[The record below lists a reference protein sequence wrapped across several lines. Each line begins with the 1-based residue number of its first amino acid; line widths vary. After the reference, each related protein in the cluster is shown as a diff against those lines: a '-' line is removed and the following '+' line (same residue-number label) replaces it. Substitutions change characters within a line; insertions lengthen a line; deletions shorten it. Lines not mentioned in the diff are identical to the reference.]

1 MTKFCNIHR
10 FKRTNGSSD
19 VRSVRWKAY
28 RKRSKDC
35 KVIRKKG
42 VEHSVVRNK
51 LRVRTRYEEVKCV
64 IGFVSGNGDVLLE
77 TKQVERGK
85 KG

>member
-1 MTKFCNIHR
+1 M
-10 FKRTNGSSD
+10 
-19 VRSVRWKAY
+19 
-28 RKRSKDC
+28 
-35 KVIRKKG
+35 IRKKG